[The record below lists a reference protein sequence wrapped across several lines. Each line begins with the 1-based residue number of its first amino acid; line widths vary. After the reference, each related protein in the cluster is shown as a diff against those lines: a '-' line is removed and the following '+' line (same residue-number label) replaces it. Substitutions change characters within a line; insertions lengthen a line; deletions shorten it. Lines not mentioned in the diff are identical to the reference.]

1 MGNANTGYATAS
13 MVLGIL
19 AVIFMFFTGIPGWVC
34 IVISVIG
41 LVLATRGLRECPA
54 GQPGHGMAV
63 AGVVLNVIA
72 LVMSA
77 LALVCVMGACAT
89 LGMLAVI
96 A

>member
-1 MGNANTGYATAS
+1 MGDRNTGYATAS

-19 AVIFMFFTGIPGWVC
+19 AVVFMFFTGVPGWVC
-34 IVISVIG
+34 IILAIIG
-41 LVLATRGLRECPA
+41 LILASRGLRECPS

-72 LVMSA
+72 LATSA

-89 LGMLAVI
+89 LGAFAVI